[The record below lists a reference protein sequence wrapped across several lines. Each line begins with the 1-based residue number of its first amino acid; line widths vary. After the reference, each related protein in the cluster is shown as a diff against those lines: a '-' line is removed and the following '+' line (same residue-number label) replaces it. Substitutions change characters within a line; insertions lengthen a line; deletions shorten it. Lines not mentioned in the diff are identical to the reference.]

1 MEQVMNK
8 ITAYLFLAL
17 AIIGVVGALFFGAWW
32 HLATAGFCFA
42 LFRMFKAEE

>member
-1 MEQVMNK
+1 MNK

-32 HLATAGFCFA
+32 HLATAALCFA
-42 LFRMFKAEE
+42 LYRGFSAEE